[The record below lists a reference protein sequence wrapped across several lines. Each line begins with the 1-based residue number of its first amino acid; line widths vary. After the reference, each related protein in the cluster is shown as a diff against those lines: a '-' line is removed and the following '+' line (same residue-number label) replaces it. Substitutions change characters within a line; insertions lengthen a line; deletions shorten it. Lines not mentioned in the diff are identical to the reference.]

1 MPGLGWRGLGDP
13 LQLEGSRCHGQ
24 RLGHQKFCLSKA
36 SRPPPLIRTQKGSK
50 PGLSQ
55 GQEFTLGKVTP
66 LHPGA
71 EPSSTG
77 ATREPMTLPWQ
88 AGATGCFSC
97 TCGVGGVELQSP
109 DPAPGGQAPA
119 VWCPLWAQGAPGP
132 SWASRAHLHPPYL
145 LRCSLGARCPGC
157 CVSVEV
163 GLSRA
168 YIPAHQ
174 PWHLG
179 CGSQARGVGWRWG
192 VPGAQGGDPVLCS
205 AGLLTFRRGR
215 GSGAVSR
222 HTPGC
227 GRCQLLPE

>member
-1 MPGLGWRGLGDP
+1 M
-13 LQLEGSRCHGQ
+13 
-24 RLGHQKFCLSKA
+24 
-36 SRPPPLIRTQKGSK
+36 
-50 PGLSQ
+50 
-55 GQEFTLGKVTP
+55 TP
-66 LHPGA
+66 A
-71 EPSSTG
+71 
-77 ATREPMTLPWQ
+77 WQ

-145 LRCSLGARCPGC
+145 LRCSLGARRPGC

-163 GLSRA
+163 GLGRA

-174 PWHLG
+174 PWHPG

-192 VPGAQGGDPVLCS
+192 GA
-205 AGLLTFRRGR
+205 R
-215 GSGAVSR
+215 GSGRRRCASLCWGPHVQTWPRVGSGVSSHPR
-222 HTPGC
+222 PWTLPASPGVRGSNEGHAGAPPAAPGLPC
-227 GRCQLLPE
+227 AAGGCSGPLLPRHALGPGACPREGGLAAPFQLSPFCLLAATSSERLLRGFYPFFFTKFFF